1 MRLRK
6 FSTSH
11 TQTYISEWGM
21 HGCQE
26 VGNEVALP
34 GRHHSAATVFP
45 HQEGAAETFTAG
57 TRTLTK

>member
-1 MRLRK
+1 
-6 FSTSH
+6 
-11 TQTYISEWGM
+11 M

-34 GRHHSAATVFP
+34 GQHHSAATVFP

-57 TRTLTK
+57 KRTLTK